1 MKYIRKFNPL
11 CSKLFQQ
18 PKPTPKDGVYY
29 NNSAVG
35 HSKLGT
41 YTLEISKKAGL
52 STIYTNH
59 SCRATTVH
67 LLDAAQIPSRHIMTV
82 TGHNAENSLQTY
94 SGKTTEGT
102 QNLMS
107 EIISKKNQ
115 RKECATCIG
124 KLGC

>member
-1 MKYIRKFNPL
+1 
-11 CSKLFQQ
+11 
-18 PKPTPKDGVYY
+18 
-29 NNSAVG
+29 
-35 HSKLGT
+35 
-41 YTLEISKKAGL
+41 
-52 STIYTNH
+52 
-59 SCRATTVH
+59 
-67 LLDAAQIPSRHIMTV
+67 MTV

-107 EIISKKNQ
+107 EIISKKKQ